1 MNRCNKGRE
10 DMTIEEMLADPLIGL
25 MLRADGL
32 CTTAFAELLETAA
45 RELDMAKAPRQAPVC
60 RVTSVAAELSVVE
73 LPMASLDE

>member
-10 DMTIEEMLADPLIGL
+10 EMTIDEMLHDPLVGL

-45 RELDMAKAPRQAPVC
+45 RELDMAKARRQAPVC
-60 RVTSVAAELSVVE
+60 HATLVAAELSAEE